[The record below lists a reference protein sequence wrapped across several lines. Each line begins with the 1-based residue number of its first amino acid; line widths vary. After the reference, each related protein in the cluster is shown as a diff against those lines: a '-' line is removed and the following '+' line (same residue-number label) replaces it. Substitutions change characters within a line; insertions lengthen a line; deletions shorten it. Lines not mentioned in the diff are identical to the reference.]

1 MDLQT
6 VLEKYIQACHTH
18 GSETVISLD
27 YSKVNKANSQ
37 IMKNIKILMSSEEG
51 IALAKAQL
59 YNEDVY
65 VSSWTATLLIF
76 DYPKECK
83 KVIKSV
89 IKDKGIWAGSI
100 RTFYEEWKK
109 GNMKK
114 MY

>member
-1 MDLQT
+1 MDLQNA
-6 VLEKYIQACHTH
+6 LEKYIQACHTH
-18 GSETVISLD
+18 GSETVISFD
-27 YSKVNKANSQ
+27 YSAINKANAQ
-37 IMKNIKILMSSEEG
+37 IMKNIKILMSTEEG
-51 IALAKAQL
+51 VELAKAQL
-59 YNEDVY
+59 YNDDIY

-89 IKDKGIWAGSI
+89 IKDKGIWAASI